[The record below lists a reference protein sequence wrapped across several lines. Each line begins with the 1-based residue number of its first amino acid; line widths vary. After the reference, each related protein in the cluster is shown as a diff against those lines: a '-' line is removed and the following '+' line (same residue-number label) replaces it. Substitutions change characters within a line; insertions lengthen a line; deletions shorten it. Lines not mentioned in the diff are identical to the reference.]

1 MRTETIRS
9 AATVMCSAQSLELSL
24 ESLDHL
30 WITRKMLVTSVSQIN
45 GGGSRYCSPS
55 LDLATRP
62 HHGVAKLLHK
72 SAAGENPSMYFA
84 LPLCLGSTRSFEAPT
99 LGAAWG
105 VGRPWRHRADR
116 APAQL
121 DRGGWK
127 TGQWPSISRWVARI
141 RGRITFRCIEP

>member
-1 MRTETIRS
+1 VRTETIRS

-55 LDLATRP
+55 LDVATRP

-84 LPLCLGSTRSFEAPT
+84 LPLCLGSTRSFEALA

-105 VGRPWRHRADR
+105 VGRPWRHRADLV
-116 APAQL
+116 PPQL
-121 DRGGWK
+121 GRGGWK
-127 TGQWPSISRWVARI
+127 TRVFGPFDLSWTVRNRS
-141 RGRITFRCIEP
+141 GRPP